1 MNKIIM
7 CLLSILFLLNTNKLT
22 AQTADTIK
30 NNSADTT
37 TKQVPTE
44 PFAFADFTWMN
55 GNNRQKASLLD
66 SKYFTAS
73 INFDINF
80 TQSNHRPI
88 DNTVVGSTALARNG
102 EVQVSFVGI
111 GGDFHYNNVRGRFMT
126 QFGTRSTVIPRND
139 LSQYRGQYNLADAYR
154 YVSEA
159 YGGYHWD
166 KWHGINLDAGIFMSY
181 IGLMSYNNSEN
192 WSYQPSYTSDNT
204 PWFFNGVRLQ
214 VFPSDK
220 LKVEAWF
227 INGWQS
233 YGKFNKM
240 PGLGF
245 SVKYSPKEYWGI
257 ITNNYVGTDAA
268 GLPERTRF
276 HSDNSFQLRYLNRP
290 KKVRGI
296 TKAAFSITA
305 DLGFE
310 NGAGVTPFGNKDN
323 TKPAQNFISG
333 MVYNRLWLGRKF
345 AWNIGGGFIHNPGR
359 YLVLSPT
366 GDASSVPP
374 YGTNPFTANPG
385 DKFDAW
391 DASTTIDYM
400 PNDLITWKFEIVHR
414 AAQEA
419 YFAGHGGV
427 TSPSGYTQ
435 PLTGNNNPV
444 TWKPDLVK
452 SESRFILAMIV
463 RF

>member
-1 MNKIIM
+1 MKKN
-7 CLLSILFLLNTNKLT
+7 LTFFVGILFTTISLT
-22 AQTADTIK
+22 ATAQMTDSLK
-30 NNSADTT
+30 NDRPDTT
-37 TKQVPTE
+37 TKQPASE
-44 PFAFADFTWMN
+44 PFAFGDFTWMN
-55 GNNRQKASLLD
+55 GNNRQKTALLD
-66 SKYFTAS
+66 SKYFTGS
-73 INFDINF
+73 INFDINY

-111 GGDFHYNNVRGRFMT
+111 GGDFHYNNVRARFMT
-126 QFGTRSTVIPRND
+126 QLGTRSTVIPRND
-139 LSQYRGQYNLADAYR
+139 VSQYRGQYNLADAYR
-154 YVSEA
+154 YISEA

-181 IGLMSYNNSEN
+181 IGLMSFNNSEN

-214 VFPSDK
+214 MFPTDK
-220 LKVEAWF
+220 VKVEAWF

-245 SVKYSPKEYWGI
+245 SVKYSPKENWGI
-257 ITNNYVGTDAA
+257 ITNNYFGTDAA
-268 GLPERTRF
+268 GLPSRTRF
-276 HSDNSFQLRYLNRP
+276 HSDNSFQARYFNNP
-290 KKVRGI
+290 KKARGI
-296 TKAAFSITA
+296 TKAAFSVTA

-310 NGAGVTPFGNKDN
+310 NGAGVTPFGNKDGSR
-323 TKPAQNFISG
+323 PAQNFISG
-333 MVYNRLWLGRKF
+333 MVYNRFWFGNKF
-345 AWNIGGGFIHNPGR
+345 AWNVGAGFLHNPGR

-374 YGTNPFTANPG
+374 YGNNPFTANPG

-391 DASTTIDYM
+391 DASTTFDYM
-400 PNDLITWKFEIVHR
+400 PNDFLTWKFELVHR
-414 AAQEA
+414 EA
-419 YFAGHGGV
+419 KEPYFAGHGGV
-427 TSPSGYTQ
+427 TSPTGYTQ
-435 PLTGNNNPV
+435 TFTGTVNPNSW
-444 TWKPDLVK
+444 TPDLAK